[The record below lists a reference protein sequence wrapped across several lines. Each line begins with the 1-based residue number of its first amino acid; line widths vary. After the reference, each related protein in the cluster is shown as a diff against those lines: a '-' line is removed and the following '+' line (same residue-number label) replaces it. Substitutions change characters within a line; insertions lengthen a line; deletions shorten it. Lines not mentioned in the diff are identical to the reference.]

1 MQLRNSADPYG
12 DLRGTAMGYG
22 ASQVLDYGSNVRI
35 HVGKG
40 RETGKGSED
49 SQTIYSKTHGGG
61 TILVNNS
68 DEDNGAGE
76 PLIRNQRTNQKL
88 LRTNQDE
95 RATYVAPQSHKYQ
108 QYLDPNAAQ
117 YRFKRSA

>member
-22 ASQVLDYGSNVRI
+22 TSQALDYGSNVRI

-40 RETGKGSED
+40 RQTMKGSED
-49 SQTIYSKTHGGG
+49 SQTIYSKTHGDG

-76 PLIRNQRTNQKL
+76 PLIGNQRNNQKL
-88 LRTNQDE
+88 LRTN
-95 RATYVAPQSHKYQ
+95 
-108 QYLDPNAAQ
+108 
-117 YRFKRSA
+117 